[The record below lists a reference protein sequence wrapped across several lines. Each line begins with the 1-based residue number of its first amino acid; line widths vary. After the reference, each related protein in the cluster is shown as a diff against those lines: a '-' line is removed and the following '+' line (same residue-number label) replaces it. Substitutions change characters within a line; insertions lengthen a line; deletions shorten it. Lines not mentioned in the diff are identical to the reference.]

1 MYVEK
6 IITFNKYDQ
15 EADLLISDGVNKVLC
30 YAYPIKNVQINQRIN
45 CVYGFDC
52 TNIKRANERNNE
64 IIKCQEYYAYLL
76 VGEIVSKKENLVRIG
91 ELEIY
96 LDEPIPNDIQENE
109 FIIFNVTRLDVQ

>member
-1 MYVEK
+1 MHVEK

-30 YAYPIKNVQINQRIN
+30 YAYPINNVQINQEIN
-45 CVYGFDC
+45 SVYGFDC
-52 TNIKRANERNNE
+52 VDIERANENKYVITKR
-64 IIKCQEYYAYLL
+64 QDYYAYSLTGK
-76 VGEIVSKKENLVRIG
+76 VISKNVSLVRVG

-109 FIIFNVTRLDVQ
+109 FIIFNVTRLDLQ